1 MLRRA
6 VRFFAPLTRTA
17 RQSEVGGQAGTRLA
31 LGTRAYSTTNQP
43 NHIELYAFRLI
54 AAALLFGAGLKVVPF
69 AAAALVGHTIKLMD
83 TSEPVLQSA
92 GIFRLYW
99 FSYFEAAKKRA
110 LESGAVPSLLTVL
123 LGTSQAEAAEFAT
136 VHRQDELHK
145 ALHVLDAL
153 SQVDDTDHR
162 FSMLFQEEMRMGHCG
177 KVLRKLIF
185 ELEEVQ
191 FSSLQQRPDEP
202 GLFDNPEVRNL
213 SAQNF
218 QLARSLYKDCL
229 RATSFEGKVKNI

>member
-1 MLRRA
+1 MIRIA
-6 VRFFAPLTRTA
+6 ARFFSPVTRTA
-17 RQSEVGGQAGTRLA
+17 RLREVGYKAGRRLD
-31 LGTRAYSTTNQP
+31 LGTRIYSTTNQP

-54 AAALLFGAGLKVVPF
+54 AAALLLGAGLKVVPF

-83 TSEPVLQSA
+83 TTEPVLQSA
-92 GIFRLYW
+92 GVFRLYW

-110 LESGAVPSLLTVL
+110 LESGAVRSLLTVL
-123 LGTSQAEAAEFAT
+123 LGTSQAKASEFAT
-136 VHRQDELHK
+136 VPRQDELHK

-162 FSMLFQEEMRMGHCG
+162 SSMLFREEMRMGHCG
-177 KVLRKLIF
+177 KVLRRLVF

-191 FSSLQQRPDEP
+191 FSSQQQRRDGP
-202 GLFDNPEVRNL
+202 GLFDNPEIRNL

-229 RATSFEGKVKNI
+229 RATSPERKVKN